1 MSLIQE
7 IFIDT
12 HEIEKE
18 LDFLAK
24 HEDMPVRAL
33 TGNMIFN
40 RVMATTWFEVTDGFD
55 TQWVT
60 LNFPQGRSR
69 GQLLFGVET
78 REAIK
83 EFEED

>member
-7 IFIDT
+7 IFIDAGV
-12 HEIEKE
+12 IERE
-18 LDFLAK
+18 LDFLVK
-24 HEDMPVRAL
+24 NEDMPSRAL

-40 RVMATTWFEVTDGFD
+40 RVMSTTWFEVTDGFG

-60 LNFPQGRSR
+60 LDFPQGQRQ
-69 GQLLFGVET
+69 GELLFGVET

-83 EFEED
+83 EYEEV